1 MSLLRQIKS
10 VIYSCYVRKPLTLLI
25 ASFTLVSN
33 FSLTADAAVKAGANC
48 VKVGLTSTTA
58 GKKFTCVKSGKKFV
72 WNKGVPVAKPA
83 SIPGVQTPVAIA
95 PSASQLI
102 VQEAFD
108 AVQKATVANSRIKLK
123 YETGNTLNS
132 EFLNLI
138 TQLTDASILK
148 YSIFLKEDLPT
159 TIYIYSEKDQDI
171 IRNNRVLGGQQ
182 DTFNYLEWY
191 SKDKNVKDNSIGIA
205 GHTYRA
211 TCKGPGV
218 DCSPALNAAGAA
230 YPSYSSSATQNEGNT
245 TTIPH
250 ELFHVIQD
258 VYMYDNLGSS
268 YLSELDKHKISPSIF
283 REGAA
288 TFMQCA
294 ASFEKISQYEACL
307 NEKRKWLMNDSP
319 KFKEIT
325 DARKL
330 VSYLNELES
339 SSAIAPH
346 YVLGAVLTEWLIG
359 KYGLIKFVDLVQ
371 THSMKKD
378 FKSVFESI
386 YGISL
391 TKAYEESAAH
401 LLDRAK

>member
-1 MSLLRQIKS
+1 MKKILIPAIAAVLLGS
-10 VIYSCYVRKPLTLLI
+10 TLTLP
-25 ASFTLVSN
+25 AS
-33 FSLTADAAVKAGANC
+33 AAVKAG
-48 VKVGLTSTTA
+48 TTCSKA
-58 GKKFTCVKSGKKFV
+58 GSINNSGGKKFTCVKSGKKFV
-72 WNKGVPVAKPA
+72 WNKGVPVGKPA
-83 SIPGVQTPVAIA
+83 SIPSVQTPAAIA

-102 VQEAFD
+102 AQEAFD

-123 YETGNTLNS
+123 YETGNILNS

-138 TQLTDASILK
+138 TQLTDASISK

-171 IRNNRVLGGQQ
+171 IRSNRVLGGQQ
-182 DTFNYLEWY
+182 DTFKYLEWY
-191 SKDKNVKDNSIGIA
+191 SKDKNVKNNSIGIA
-205 GHTYRA
+205 GHTYQA
-211 TCKGPGV
+211 TCKGPSV
-218 DCSPALNAAGAA
+218 DCSPAFNAAGAA
-230 YPSYSSSATQNEGNT
+230 YPSYSTSATQNEGNT

-268 YLSELDKHKISPSIF
+268 YLSESDKYKISPSIF

-294 ASFEKISQYEACL
+294 ASFDKISQYEACL
-307 NEKRKWLMNDSP
+307 NEKRKWLRNELP

-325 DARKL
+325 DAKNL

-346 YVLGAVLTEWLIG
+346 YIVGAALTEWLISN
-359 KYGLIKFVDLVQ
+359 YGLIKFVDLVQ
-371 THSMKKD
+371 AHSMKKD
-378 FKSVFESI
+378 FKIVFESI

-391 TKAYEESAAH
+391 SKAYEDSAAY
-401 LLDRAK
+401 LLERTK